1 MSKKVRSSD
10 AHSWNGG
17 DVPSNGVGV
26 GKRGWDTA
34 SMLMSFD
41 LMSTSSW
48 VISPDEVESMSMMSG
63 HCMVEADVGAVND
76 VVSYHVLDVVLLKDL
91 DVHVLKVRD
100 VGHGLL
106 LDVDVFCLSLLLDVD
121 ELM

>member
-41 LMSTSSW
+41 TMSASSW

-63 HCMVEADVGAVND
+63 IAWLRLM
-76 VVSYHVLDVVLLKDL
+76 
-91 DVHVLKVRD
+91 
-100 VGHGLL
+100 LL
-106 LDVDVFCLSLLLDVD
+106 LSMMLSPTMF
-121 ELM
+121 LM